1 MVLPSHSQIISTQ
14 RVKLITI
21 KGDTLIQMSLA
32 DSKIILADV
41 LDKKITDSLSIEY
54 GKRDKYKSDII
65 DIQKFKINFLND
77 KVDNLNIMT
86 NNYKTMIDD
95 KDREVE
101 LLNWV
106 IKKQEKE
113 IAKQK
118 ILKILGF
125 SGAII
130 LPITVLLLK
139 H

>member
-1 MVLPSHSQIISTQ
+1 
-14 RVKLITI
+14 
-21 KGDTLIQMSLA
+21 MSLA

-41 LDKKITDSLSIEY
+41 LDKKITDSLLIEY

-113 IAKQK
+113 ITKQK

>member
-41 LDKKITDSLSIEY
+41 LDKKITDSLLIEY

-113 IAKQK
+113 ITKQK

>member
-41 LDKKITDSLSIEY
+41 LDKKITDSLLIEY